1 VNDTLYPCTNYFEE
15 EKLMNIREIELPGIG
30 KKFEAIT
37 KNKDKIVVI
46 IHDDGRRD
54 IYYFDPEDYEEA
66 ISSTTFNDQEAR
78 QIAAII
84 GGMTYSPKALETIEM
99 AFDDLVIE
107 WFNVEQDAAA
117 VNQTIGQLN
126 IRQSYEVNI
135 IAIIKR
141 QNHKKIH
148 TPGPEILL
156 EAGDTVIVSGQRDQV
171 KKIVKE
177 VLSRRDG

>member
-1 VNDTLYPCTNYFEE
+1 MYKLIEE
-15 EKLMNIREIELPGIG
+15 EVNMNIREIELPGIG

-37 KNKDKIVVI
+37 NNKDKLVII

-54 IYYFDPEDYEEA
+54 IYHFDPEDYEEA
-66 ISSTTFNDQEAR
+66 IASTTFNDQEAR

-107 WFNVEQDAAA
+107 WFNVETNAAA

-148 TPGPEILL
+148 TPGPETLL
-156 EAGDTVIVSGQRDQV
+156 EEGDTVIVSGERNQV
-171 KKIVKE
+171 KRIVKE

>member
-1 VNDTLYPCTNYFEE
+1 
-15 EKLMNIREIELPGIG
+15 MNIREIELPGIG
-30 KKFEAIT
+30 KKFEVIT
-37 KNKDKIVVI
+37 KSKDKIVII

-54 IYYFDPEDYEEA
+54 LYYFDQDDYEESIA
-66 ISSTTFNDQEAR
+66 STTFDDTEAR

-84 GGMTYSPKALETIEM
+84 GGMTYAPKALETIEM

-107 WFNVEQDAAA
+107 WFNVETKAVA
-117 VNQTIGQLN
+117 VNQTIGQLD

-141 QNHKKIH
+141 RNHKKIH
-148 TPGPEILL
+148 TPGPETLL
-156 EAGDTVIVSGQRDQV
+156 EEGDTVIVSGQRNQV

-177 VLSRRDG
+177 ILSRRDG